1 MPGKLKNNAA
11 HLTPN
16 WKRRCLLQLNVR
28 DVAGIFNISE
38 KTVFRWIKHR
48 NLPVYQVDD
57 QYRFSRSELLEWAG
71 VTRTEI
77 TSEIIYATDEDPLQM
92 PRLDEAMQA
101 GGVNYGIEGTD
112 RAAVLDS
119 VVQALHLPEEADR
132 SFLYQILLS
141 RESLGSTG
149 IGDGIA
155 IPHVRNPIVLRIPRS
170 MISLCFLEQA
180 VDFGA
185 LDGQPVSILFTLIS
199 PTVRTH
205 LNLLSKLSFA
215 LSDSQFKTIIKQ
227 RACPAAIFAEARR
240 IENNFPSH

>member
-1 MPGKLKNNAA
+1 M
-11 HLTPN
+11 
-16 WKRRCLLQLNVR
+16 QLNVR

-48 NLPVYQVDD
+48 NLPVYHVDEA
-57 QYRFSRSELLEWAG
+57 YRFSRSELLEWAS
-71 VTRTEI
+71 VTQTDV
-77 TSEIIYATDEDPLQM
+77 TSEIINAPDEDPLLM
-92 PRLDEAMQA
+92 PRLDEALQA
-101 GGVNYGIEGTD
+101 GGVNYGVSGTD
-112 RAAVLDS
+112 KASVLDS
-119 VVQALHLPEEADR
+119 VVQTLKLPKNTDR
-132 SFLYQILLS
+132 SFLYQVLLT

-155 IPHVRNPIVLRIPRS
+155 IPHVRNPIVLHIPSS
-170 MISLCFLEQA
+170 MISLCYLEQA

-215 LSDSQFKTIIKQ
+215 LSDAQFKTTVKQQASRIK
-227 RACPAAIFAEARR
+227 IFAEAKR
-240 IENNFPSH
+240 IEEKLPAH

>member
-1 MPGKLKNNAA
+1 M
-11 HLTPN
+11 
-16 WKRRCLLQLNVR
+16 QLNVR

-48 NLPVYQVDD
+48 NLPVYHVDEE
-57 QYRFSRSELLEWAG
+57 YRFSRSELLEWAS
-71 VTRTEI
+71 VTRTDV
-77 TSEIIYATDEDPLQM
+77 TSEIINAPDQDPLLM
-92 PRLDEAMQA
+92 PRLDEALQA
-101 GGVNYGIEGTD
+101 GGVNYGVSGTD
-112 RAAVLDS
+112 MASVLDS
-119 VVQALHLPEEADR
+119 VVQALHLPGETDR
-132 SFLYQILLS
+132 SFLYQVLLS

-155 IPHVRNPIVLRIPRS
+155 IPHVRNPIVLQIPSS
-170 MISLCFLEQA
+170 MISLCYLEQA

-215 LSDSQFKTIIKQ
+215 LSDARFKTIIKQ
-227 RACPAAIFAEARR
+227 QASRAEIFAEARR
-240 IENNFPSH
+240 IEEKLPSH